1 MAFVALFDAN
11 VLYPGSL
18 RDLVVRLGQT
28 GLFRA
33 RWTEQILDE
42 AFGAI
47 VRNQPELE
55 GRLVRTREL
64 MNGAIDDV
72 VVRGYEP
79 LIAGLSLPDPDD
91 RHVLAAAICAGA
103 QVIVTNNIK
112 DFPADRLAPFG
123 IEAQT
128 PDEFVLHLIDLAPGR
143 IITVID
149 HQAAALKNPPMSV
162 EALLTRLRT
171 VGLPRSVAIIR
182 QQLRSS

>member
-33 RWTEQILDE
+33 RWTDQILDE

-47 VRNQPELE
+47 VENQPELA
-55 GRLVRTREL
+55 GRLARTREL
-64 MNGAIDDV
+64 MNDAIDDV
-72 VVRGYEP
+72 VVAGYEP
-79 LIAGLSLPDPDD
+79 LIAGLFLPDPDD

-112 DFPADRLAPFG
+112 DFPTDRLAPFG

-128 PDEFVLHLIDLAPGR
+128 PDEFVLHLIDLAPAR
-143 IITVID
+143 VITVID

-162 EALLTRLRT
+162 EDLLTRLRA
-171 VGLPRSVAIIR
+171 VGLPRSVALLR
-182 QQLRSS
+182 QQLRTS

>member
-33 RWTEQILDE
+33 RWTDQILDE

-47 VRNQPELE
+47 VRNQPELA

-64 MNGAIDDV
+64 MKDAIDDV

-79 LIAGLSLPDPDD
+79 LISGLSLPDPDD
-91 RHVLAAAICAGA
+91 RHVLAAAIMWGGWPSPGA
-103 QVIVTNNIK
+103 YW
-112 DFPADRLAPFG
+112 RY
-123 IEAQT
+123 
-128 PDEFVLHLIDLAPGR
+128 
-143 IITVID
+143 
-149 HQAAALKNPPMSV
+149 
-162 EALLTRLRT
+162 
-171 VGLPRSVAIIR
+171 RSVPPTSVGSPITSVIR
-182 QQLRSS
+182 RSSSTVSG

>member
-128 PDEFVLHLIDLAPGR
+128 PDEFVLYLIDLAPGR

-149 HQAAALKNPPMSV
+149 HQAAALKNPAMSV

>member
-1 MAFVALFDAN
+1 MAIVALFDAN

-33 RWTEQILDE
+33 RWTDQILDE

-47 VRNQPELE
+47 VRTQPELA
-55 GRLVRTREL
+55 GRLDRTRAL
-64 MNGAIDDV
+64 MNEAIDDV
-72 VVRGYEP
+72 VVRGYES
-79 LIAGLSLPDPDD
+79 LIAGLVLPDPDD

-103 QVIVTNNIK
+103 QVIVTNNVK
-112 DFPADRLAPFG
+112 DFPSDLLAAFG

-143 IITVID
+143 VITVID

-162 EALLTRLRT
+162 EDLLARLRT
-171 VGLPRSVAIIR
+171 VGLPRSVALIR
-182 QQLRSS
+182 QQLRSG

>member
-1 MAFVALFDAN
+1 MSPSLQ
-11 VLYPGSL
+11 GS
-18 RDLVVRLGQT
+18 RY
-28 GLFRA
+28 
-33 RWTEQILDE
+33 
-42 AFGAI
+42 
-47 VRNQPELE
+47 
-55 GRLVRTREL
+55 RTPTTD
-64 MNGAIDDV
+64 N
-72 VVRGYEP
+72 
-79 LIAGLSLPDPDD
+79 
-91 RHVLAAAICAGA
+91 VLAAAICAGA

-143 IITVID
+143 IITVIG

-162 EALLTRLRT
+162 EDLLTRLRT